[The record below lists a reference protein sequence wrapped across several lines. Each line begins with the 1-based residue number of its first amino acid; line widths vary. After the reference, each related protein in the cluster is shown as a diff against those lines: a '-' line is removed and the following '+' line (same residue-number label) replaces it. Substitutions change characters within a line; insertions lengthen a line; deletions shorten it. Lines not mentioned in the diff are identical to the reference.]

1 VSSAFQSNAF
11 QSNAFQIGAASG
23 AAAEDVVTRAPTI
36 QQAKGPRQVIA
47 VAVVN
52 LLVTTLAAV
61 VAPPVVPNAQASAP
75 QYRWQVQDTSAGT
88 PLTLRSVVVAEAPFV
103 PTANAANL
111 RADSAAG
118 DVAADRVTRFVAM
131 LSDSLD
137 NLALAVAV
145 PGLLAYAQE
154 QLNDPT
160 FQVVTEYTAA
170 RNEMTACRDWIV
182 SNFPAD
188 GSGYLLYHQ
197 FGVGGRIN
205 VRMFSPAALAGLRTQ
220 LDALL
225 ATLD

>member
-1 VSSAFQSNAF
+1 MSFPTNSGTRKMGPARAWESIKGTFGQVKDNAM
-11 QSNAFQIGAASG
+11 
-23 AAAEDVVTRAPTI
+23 
-36 QQAKGPRQVIA
+36 K
-47 VAVVN
+47 
-52 LLVTTLAAV
+52 
-61 VAPPVVPNAQASAP
+61 
-75 QYRWQVQDTSAGT
+75 
-88 PLTLRSVVVAEAPFV
+88 LRD
-103 PTANAANL
+103 
-111 RADSAAG
+111 DSASG

-137 NLALAVAV
+137 NLATAVGV

-154 QLNDPT
+154 QLNDPA

-182 SNFPAD
+182 ANFPAD

-197 FGVGGRIN
+197 FGVGGRIT
-205 VRMFSPAALAGLRTQ
+205 VRQLPSASLAGLRTQ